1 MGQSGQG
8 FGCQSRLTVN
18 ESMKRILM
26 NIGIRS
32 TIATL
37 LFCSGIAAAADYPA
51 KPIRLVV
58 PFPAGGPVDITARTL
73 SPRLGEVLGQRVLI
87 DNRGGAGGVLGSDI
101 VAKSPA
107 DGHTLL
113 LCTTG
118 NAINVSLVPNLPY
131 DIRKDFAPVSMVAI
145 ITSILVVHPSLPAKS
160 VKELIAL
167 AKAKPDALSYASTGN
182 GAPTHLA
189 GELFKSMAGVKM
201 LHIPYKGAAPAVV
214 DLISGHVQLSF
225 ISAPGAM
232 PHVQG
237 GRLRVLAVTNSKR
250 SVLLPEIPTISEA
263 GLKGYESE
271 GWHGLFTPAGTPKPV
286 IDRLYKEISTLLRDQ
301 KISSLLAAGGAEP
314 VGMPPEEFGRKLNL
328 EIEKWAKVVKSSGMK
343 VD

>member
-1 MGQSGQG
+1 M
-8 FGCQSRLTVN
+8 N
-18 ESMKRILM
+18 NRILAVLT
-26 NIGIRS
+26 GVLC
-32 TIATL
+32 TLCAT
-37 LFCSGIAAAADYPA
+37 AAAGADYPT

-73 SPRLGEVLGQRVLI
+73 APRLTEALGQRLVI
-87 DNRGGAGGVLGSDI
+87 DNRGGAGGILGSDI

-145 ITSILVVHPSLPAKS
+145 ITSILVVHPALPVKS
-160 VKELIAL
+160 VKGLIAL
-167 AKAKPDALSYASTGN
+167 ARAQPDALSYASTGN

-189 GELFKSMAGVKM
+189 GELFKSMASVKI
-201 LHIPYKGAAPAVV
+201 LHVPYKGAAPAVV
-214 DLISGHVQLSF
+214 DLLSGHVQLSF
-225 ISAPGAM
+225 ISAPGVM
-232 PHVQG
+232 PHVRNN
-237 GRLRVLAVTNSKR
+237 RLRVLAVTNARR
-250 SVLLPEIPTISEA
+250 SVLLPEVPTLDEA
-263 GLKGYESE
+263 GLRGYESE

-286 IDRLYKEISTLLRDQ
+286 IDRLYKEFSTLLRDP
-301 KISSLLAAGGAEP
+301 KIGAQLIAGGAEP
-314 VGMPPEEFGRKLNL
+314 VGMPPAEFAVKLHN
-328 EIEKWAKVVKSSGMK
+328 EIEKWAKVVKNSGMK